1 MPGHVRVLYRVL
13 RGRLQDPRDIPFTIF
28 WQERRHEVE
37 RALRGKLGSS
47 NLPAAELDDF
57 IAEAWLRL
65 MLHMRDGKPLES
77 PKRFLFRCVLNARTD
92 HFRRKTRHRRR
103 DEAFKTHV
111 EIFSGDDGECER
123 ELSAILGRALTQI
136 SKEDRDLVVIGEK
149 NLPPNLRQR
158 KSRAVR
164 RLREIV
170 GQIQRSDEHEI

>member
-28 WQERRHEVE
+28 WQERRHELE
-37 RALRGKLGSS
+37 RQLRSRIGSEK
-47 NLPAAELDDF
+47 LPAAELDDF

-92 HFRRKTRHRRR
+92 HFRRKTRHRVR
-103 DEAFKTHV
+103 DEAFKAHV
-111 EIFSGDDGECER
+111 EIFSSDDGECER
-123 ELSAILGRALTQI
+123 ELSAILTRALTGI
-136 SKEDRDLVVIGEK
+136 SKEERDLVLSGEK

-164 RLREIV
+164 RLRDIV
-170 GQIQRSDEHEI
+170 GQIQRTDERDI